1 MRVRIEHETHYA
13 YGAQIRSLIQ
23 ILRMTPRSHD
33 GQHVLR
39 WRIEPSIDGRMR
51 QSEDPLGNIV
61 HSFSA
66 EGGAQE
72 FTLRVVG
79 EIETSDT
86 AGIIAGTVERAPQI
100 YFLRDT
106 DLTMADEAMRAFAEK
121 CLEPGGDDLK
131 TLHRL
136 MNALNGEIAFDTA
149 PTHVATTASEAFAMR
164 SGVCQDLTHIFIACA
179 RHLGIPARYVSGYF
193 FRSDG
198 VVAQD
203 AGHAWVEAKTKDLGW
218 VGFDATNGIATT
230 DAHVR
235 VAIGLDYLGAAP
247 VRGSRYGGGGET
259 MTVRLNVEGAP
270 AGKAGRVQSQRQV
283 QSQG

>member
-13 YGAQIRSLIQ
+13 YDTQIRSLIQ
-23 ILRMTPRSHD
+23 ILRMTPRSHE

-39 WRIEPSIDGRMR
+39 WRIEPSIDGRLR
-51 QSEDPLGNIV
+51 QREDALGNIV
-61 HSFSA
+61 HNFAA
-66 EGGAQE
+66 EGGADQ

-79 EIETSDT
+79 EIETTDT
-86 AGIIAGTVERAPQI
+86 TGIVRGTVERAPAL

-106 DLTMADEAMRAFAEK
+106 DLTVADDDMRAFARE
-121 CLEPGGDDLK
+121 LANPDDDLD

-136 MNALNGEIAFDTA
+136 MTGLNETITFDTE
-149 PTHVATTASEAFAMR
+149 PTHVATTASQAFGMR

-203 AGHAWVEAKTKDLGW
+203 AGHAWVEARTRNLGW
-218 VGFDATNGIATT
+218 VGFDPTNGISTT

-259 MTVRLNVEGAP
+259 MTVRLNVEEARATNQGVRH
-270 AGKAGRVQSQRQV
+270 GNQSQN
-283 QSQG
+283 QSQS

>member
-39 WRIEPSIDGRMR
+39 WRIEPSIDGRLR

-61 HSFSA
+61 HSFAA
-66 EGGAQE
+66 EGGAEE
-72 FTLRVVG
+72 FTLRVTG
-79 EIETSDT
+79 EIETNDT

-106 DLTMADEAMRAFAEK
+106 DLTTADEPMRAFAEK
-121 CLEPGGDDLK
+121 CVDPGGDDLK
-131 TLHRL
+131 TLHRM
-136 MNALNGEIAFDTA
+136 MNALNGEIAFDTE

-259 MTVRLNVEGAP
+259 MTVRLNVEEAP
-270 AGKAGRVQSQRQV
+270 AGKPGRAQTQRQG

>member
-13 YGAQIRSLIQ
+13 YGTQIRSLIQ

-39 WRIEPSIDGRMR
+39 WRIEPSIDGRLR

-61 HSFSA
+61 HNFA
-66 EGGAQE
+66 TEGGAE
-72 FTLRVVG
+72 ELTLRVTG
-79 EIETSDT
+79 DIETNDT
-86 AGIIAGTVERAPQI
+86 AGIIAGTVERAPEI

-106 DLTMADEAMRAFAEK
+106 DLTMADEAMRAFAET
-121 CLEPGGDDLK
+121 CVDPSGDDLK
-131 TLHRL
+131 TLHRM
-136 MNALNGEIAFDTA
+136 MNALNEQIAFDTE

-164 SGVCQDLTHIFIACA
+164 TGVCQDLTHIFIACA

-235 VAIGLDYLGAAP
+235 IAIGLDYLGAAP

-259 MTVRLNVEGAP
+259 MTVRLSVEEAP
-270 AGKAGRVQSQRQV
+270 AGKPGRAQSQGQV

>member
-1 MRVRIEHETHYA
+1 MRVRIEHETHYD
-13 YGAQIRSLIQ
+13 YETNIRSLIQ
-23 ILRMTPRSHD
+23 VLRMTPRSHE
-33 GQHVLR
+33 GQHVVR
-39 WRIEPSIDGRMR
+39 WRIEPSIDGRLR
-51 QSEDPLGNIV
+51 QREDPLGNVV
-61 HSFSA
+61 HTFATETPADS
-66 EGGAQE
+66 
-72 FTLRVVG
+72 FTLRVIG
-79 EIETSDT
+79 EIETTDT
-86 AGIIAGTVERAPQI
+86 SGIISGTVERTPDI

-106 DLTMADEAMRAFAEK
+106 DLTMTDDKIRAFAEE
-121 CLEPGGDDLK
+121 CVAEDDLK

-136 MNALNGEIAFDTA
+136 MGALHAEIAFDTA

-247 VRGSRYGGGGET
+247 VRGSRYGGGGERLS
-259 MTVRLNVEGAP
+259 VNLNVEDA
-270 AGKAGRVQSQRQV
+270 AKGRRQSQN
-283 QSQG
+283 QSQS

>member
-13 YGAQIRSLIQ
+13 YDTQIRSLIQ
-23 ILRMTPRSHD
+23 ILRMTPRSHE

-39 WRIEPSIDGRMR
+39 WRIEPSIDGRLR
-51 QSEDPLGNIV
+51 QSEDSLGNIV
-61 HSFSA
+61 HNFAA
-66 EGGAQE
+66 EGGAEE
-72 FTLRVVG
+72 FTLRVTG
-79 EIETSDT
+79 DIETNDT
-86 AGIIAGTVERAPQI
+86 AGIIAGTVERAPEI

-106 DLTMADEAMRAFAEK
+106 DLTMADEAMRAFAEECAK
-121 CLEPGGDDLK
+121 PGGDDLA

-136 MNALNGEIAFDTA
+136 MNALNGEISFDTE

-198 VVAQD
+198 VIAQD

-259 MTVRLNVEGAP
+259 MTVRLNVEAAP
-270 AGKAGRVQSQRQV
+270 VGKPGRGRSQSQV